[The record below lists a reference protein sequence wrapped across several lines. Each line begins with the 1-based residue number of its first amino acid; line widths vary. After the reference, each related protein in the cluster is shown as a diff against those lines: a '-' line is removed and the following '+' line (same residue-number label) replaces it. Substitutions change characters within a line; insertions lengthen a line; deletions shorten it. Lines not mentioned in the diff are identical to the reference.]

1 MAQFAGSIRRKKRIN
16 KKTLY
21 ELLTAIKAGRI
32 SIEEALTQLEILPY
46 ENIEFAKVDH
56 QRYLRR
62 GFPEVIYCPGKTTDQ
77 ITAIFSRLADTGGP
91 VLATRAEPE
100 VYENLKKHFSEAVY
114 HQTARAIV
122 LAGKDQQEPTGLV
135 LVVSAGTADLPVAEE
150 AALTASLIGSK
161 VERLYDVG
169 VSGIHR
175 LFDNWSMLSKARV
188 IVVVAGMEGAL
199 ASVVGGLATCPVI
212 AVPTSI
218 GYGSNFGGLAPLLTM
233 LNSCATGVAVVNIDN
248 GYGAGH
254 MAALINRV
262 GERADS

>member
-1 MAQFAGSIRRKKRIN
+1 
-16 KKTLY
+16 
-21 ELLTAIKAGRI
+21 
-32 SIEEALTQLEILPY
+32 
-46 ENIEFAKVDH
+46 
-56 QRYLRR
+56 
-62 GFPEVIYCPGKTTDQ
+62 
-77 ITAIFSRLADTGGP
+77 
-91 VLATRAEPE
+91 LATRAEPE
-100 VYENLKKHFSEAVY
+100 VYETLKKHFPDAVY

-122 LAGKDQQEPTGLV
+122 LASKDQQEQTGLV

-175 LFDNWSMLSKARV
+175 LFDNWSMLSEARV

-262 GERADS
+262 GERADNR